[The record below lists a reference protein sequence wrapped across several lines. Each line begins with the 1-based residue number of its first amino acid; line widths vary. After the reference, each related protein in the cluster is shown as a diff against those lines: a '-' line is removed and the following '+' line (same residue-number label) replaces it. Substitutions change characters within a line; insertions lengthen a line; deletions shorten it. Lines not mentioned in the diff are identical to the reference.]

1 VVGTYRLA
9 EFGFRLASGAH
20 LLRRAD
26 VETLET
32 AVALVAAAEQRAAA
46 IEASAAD
53 AFEAE
58 RRRGYEDGL
67 AAARLEATERLLA
80 ESLTLDQRLDEVE
93 GELAD
98 LVMQGVRKLVAEFD
112 ERAKAE
118 SMMRAALA
126 QMRREK
132 KAELRVSRAQLG
144 ELRAVA
150 ERVRAEFPEL
160 QLVDV
165 LGDHTLQSPN
175 VVVETAIGRVEGD
188 LGRAVGDLERAL
200 RGVGALRAQAREEAR

>member
-165 LGDHTLQSPN
+165 LGDDTLQSPN

>member
-1 VVGTYRLA
+1 MVGTYRLA

-20 LLRRAD
+20 LMRRAD

-32 AVALVAAAEQRAAA
+32 ANALVVAAEARASA
-46 IEASAAD
+46 IEASAAE

-58 RRRGYEDGL
+58 RRRGYEDGT
-67 AAARLEATERLLA
+67 AAARLDAAERLLA

-98 LVMQGVRKLVAEFD
+98 LVLQGVRKLVAEFD

-118 SMMRAALA
+118 SMVRAALT

-132 KAELRVSRAQLG
+132 KAEIRVSRAQLG

-150 ERVRAEFPEL
+150 ERVRGEFPEL

-165 LGDHTLQSPN
+165 LGDDALQSPN

-200 RGVGALRAQAREEAR
+200 RSVGALRTPLREETR

>member
-1 VVGTYRLA
+1 M
-9 EFGFRLASGAH
+9 
-20 LLRRAD
+20 RRAD

-165 LGDHTLQSPN
+165 LGDDTLQSPN